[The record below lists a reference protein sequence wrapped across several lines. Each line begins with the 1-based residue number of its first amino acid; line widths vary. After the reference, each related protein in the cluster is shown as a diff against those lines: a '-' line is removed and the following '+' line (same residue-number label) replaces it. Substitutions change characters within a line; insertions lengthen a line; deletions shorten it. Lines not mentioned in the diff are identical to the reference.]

1 MDRYVKEIWRIFPY
15 LFDSHSGINFTNI
28 VFHLVEEIERER
40 ESKKKNGKKRL
51 RDLLLRFVEPIK
63 PLVPKSLCYSEKWDQ
78 SVFLEDTSRHR
89 SN

>member
-1 MDRYVKEIWRIFPY
+1 MS
-15 LFDSHSGINFTNI
+15 FDIYSILTTGINFTNI
-28 VFHLVEEIERER
+28 VFHLVEEIDKKRRRKR
-40 ESKKKNGKKRL
+40 ESKKKNEKKRV